1 MMMMTMTTSIITTTM
16 MIAVVVLLLP
26 SPALILFCREGLA
39 AIVAKR
45 KPDFY
50 KA

>member
-1 MMMMTMTTSIITTTM
+1 MMMMKTSIITTMM
-16 MIAVVVLLLP
+16 MIAVVVLLLL
-26 SPALILFCREGLA
+26 SPAPILICREGLA